1 MLEIVVLEF
10 LKVLYTNLA
19 VACSITN
26 TKLTQKKYKKKK
38 CRDNIKI
45 VFYKNCDTHS
55 EKNGA
60 LVRISDE

>member
-26 TKLTQKKYKKKK
+26 TQLTQKKYKKKSVETTLK
-38 CRDNIKI
+38 LFFIKI
-45 VFYKNCDTHS
+45 VTLIARKMAH
-55 EKNGA
+55 
-60 LVRISDE
+60 